1 MAIPEKTGKCEV
13 ESIIR
18 LKLFRMTEGR
28 ANKCH
33 KGREQERGGAGHQNK
48 GKKSGHEH
56 YEEEREAQDA
66 GQRTGLAGESIGC
79 TSLMAGI
86 QSPDPSVQ
94 GWMERTES

>member
-1 MAIPEKTGKCEV
+1 M
-13 ESIIR
+13 R

-33 KGREQERGGAGHQNK
+33 KGREQETGSRTPKQ